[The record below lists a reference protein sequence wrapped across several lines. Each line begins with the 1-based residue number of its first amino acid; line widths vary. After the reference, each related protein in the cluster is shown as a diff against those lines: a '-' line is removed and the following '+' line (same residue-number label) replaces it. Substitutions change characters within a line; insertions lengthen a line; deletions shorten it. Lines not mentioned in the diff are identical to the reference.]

1 MILASLKNAWVNAL
15 AKCPLAQ
22 NLAARL
28 SRSLARN
35 LARVK
40 THQNLTTTKNQA
52 YPNPLNHQ
60 ARQNLAKSQ
69 AYQNLAK
76 PQTPQN
82 PAKSQTPQTRQA
94 PQNPASHL
102 LRLLALIFIC
112 HIFTASAQALT
123 TKTIDIDR
131 ERQGWRA
138 ELARTSL
145 NFSST
150 QINNQE
156 DYTAFANSRI
166 SGDSQLILQLYGNML
181 LDYYAKR
188 FVFFNSLLAE
198 YGETMVFIN
207 PRSRLRNKTL
217 DRILFS
223 TGYTQRIWR
232 LEQIGGGEIGPF
244 LQLSLQSEFTPSPDM
259 PYRKKYFRFAA
270 GVRLFDGKYIQ
281 NLKLNL
287 FGEEDFSDIRHP
299 IESMGAET
307 GITLKRNIREGVDFS
322 TMLNYRHYLVNNY
335 PHERNPQ
342 LELELSVRLD
352 TALWKNL
359 TISPFVN
366 LYLLKGRYI
375 ENVGSNVFIG
385 VSLGY
390 GKVFKDNK
398 GAIPPAPPISTESTQ
413 ATNHTESTQTKS
425 AQPESKNKEQSTK
438 ELQPES
444 RTNANSTSS
453 ADSAKSTESTS
464 GQKLQK

>member
-1 MILASLKNAWVNAL
+1 MLIASGNTALLERLLTRSFLCVFLCLLSCLFSRFLVCHFLRSLAHYFKPARFFALILASIFL
-15 AKCPLAQ
+15 
-22 NLAARL
+22 
-28 SRSLARN
+28 
-35 LARVK
+35 
-40 THQNLTTTKNQA
+40 H
-52 YPNPLNHQ
+52 
-60 ARQNLAKSQ
+60 
-69 AYQNLAK
+69 
-76 PQTPQN
+76 
-82 PAKSQTPQTRQA
+82 A
-94 PQNPASHL
+94 P
-102 LRLLALIFIC
+102 
-112 HIFTASAQALT
+112 AQALT

-181 LDYYAKR
+181 LDYYSKR

-198 YGETMVFIN
+198 YGETMVFIT

-232 LEQIGGGEIGPF
+232 LEKIGGGEIGPF
-244 LQLSLQSEFTPSPDM
+244 LQLSLQSEFTPSLDM

-398 GAIPPAPPISTESTQ
+398 ITTLPPPPIPAQPIPAQPAQSTQ
-413 ATNHTESTQTKS
+413 PVSTQPISAQPTQQAQSTPTKS
-425 AQPESKNKEQSTK
+425 TQPESKNNADSASST
-438 ELQPES
+438 
-444 RTNANSTSS
+444 
-453 ADSAKSTESTS
+453 DSAKSAESTS
-464 GQKLQK
+464 AQKSQD